1 MKAVR
6 ECEET
11 VLDTGKRETSRER
24 CGRTM
29 PIPPGTAVGSRRT
42 LAAILLVICVVASP
56 VLMVI
61 PGLDAAGST
70 ATADLAME
78 AGHPGNARPSHRSS
92 DSIPGFLGPASSGS
106 GMTAQELLSNALP
119 ATREYSYHL
128 ATEEDIDDLR
138 LKTGVREPGRDYNL
152 IVNGHGTGAA
162 PPTEEEL
169 TSLIGKLKIVEG
181 VSDPPPRASMDLS
194 QDAYFPPV
202 GDQGLQGS
210 CTAWSVSYYAN
221 GYLQAK
227 DKNWTDASSGN
238 EDHLMSPA
246 WVYNKVNHGYDS
258 GSSKVYNMDLI
269 QSVGNAVWS
278 TMPYDQD
285 DHTSW
290 GDEGAWRSAPEYRI
304 GAYESTDSSNTNVI
318 KSWVDEG
325 YPAPIALDAGEYNDG
340 LGTGDDTISSL
351 EYTPGGPNH
360 ANTIIGYDDDKGED
374 GDIGAFKVVNSWGSD
389 WGAEWGG
396 YGYFWMTYDALA
408 ELIRPVWR
416 FYDVEGY
423 NPSLLAVWSLNP
435 QGNRDA
441 EVVLGVGPYGSPD
454 DTRTPVWDGGSHDFP
469 PFMGLD
475 ITEFEDE
482 LNAGV
487 SDFFLWIGS
496 GSPSSTMISFKI
508 EKYEGQYA
516 PGLPALVSGES
527 PDVPET
533 TPGYVTNSFVA
544 LLTIDNPP
552 DDSLVRGTVNVTGR
566 AAAQW
571 NTVILEEGFEGIFTG
586 PWIMGDSNASSDED
600 YWGVSGYRSSSG
612 ISSAWAAA
620 TGDKRVTE
628 TVFEEDFEGS
638 TPSSWIVGD
647 SDASDGEDYWGVT
660 DHKSS
665 GGNKSSW
672 SAQVGVDSRMLFS
685 EDFNNGGSLPTGWVT
700 YSEGPDIHEWEM
712 KLDSGSDYRAECNSD
727 EAGSGTDIT
736 EWLYTTAGTDASS
749 YTSLTLQFYLNYNHY
764 DGDEYARVLYATS
777 LSYPTFY
784 ELETWYSDTT
794 GTESLDLSVAA
805 GDPEVYLAFVYHG
818 TYDWYMRVDNVVVYG
833 IVPNSET
840 HEYDDNMYAYMYKS
854 VDLSA
859 YDIAVLAYDYWLDSE
874 LSYDYLFSIYYDQSS
889 WHFEGDLT
897 GNSGGWQ
904 TANTTLPTTATHFGF
919 HFYADGSVHDYEGA
933 YIDNITVEGTRIEPN
948 SVSRT
953 YDDNMSAYMYMAVNL
968 SGLDSATLSYK
979 YWLDAED
986 SFDYLYVLYYDS
998 DWYFVDPHTGTS
1010 SGWETSNVSIPS
1022 SATHVGFF
1030 FDSDAS
1036 VHDYEGAYVDDV
1048 VLFDSDNFTGVF
1060 VKIDNGSWNP
1070 ASGGQDWYYEWNTT
1084 GYSDGAHQLYARA
1097 YFGSRYY
1104 ECSRTVTVDNTPPDN
1119 PTGYSSTHTPNTWSN
1134 DDTIWIGW
1142 FNAHDA
1148 TSGVSGYSFDWT
1160 TLPDTL
1166 PDDSLDTTGASTT
1179 SSPLSDGNS
1188 WFFHVRT
1195 VDNVGNWAVDA
1206 FHVGPFFIDTVLP
1219 SNPDSYSSSHTPYIW
1234 SNDSTILIQWSG
1246 ATDDLSG
1253 VYGFSFYWDK
1263 SASTVPDQTV
1273 ETLGNGTNSPPLPD
1287 DNSLYFHVR
1296 AVDLAGN
1303 WAVGAFS
1310 AGPFYIDTESPSTDC
1325 VLSGTEGYDNWYIS
1339 NVTVEIVSS
1348 DALSGVNSTE
1358 YRIDGGPWQDYVGDF
1373 VLSSDSIYSIEFHSE
1388 DNARN
1393 RDDIGSAEVKIDRTP
1408 PLNPDSYSSSHTV
1421 GMWSND
1427 STVFVEWHGA
1437 FDNMSGVHGFSL
1449 VWDTIPSTL
1458 PDAVEDTVL
1467 PNTTSPGL
1475 GDGDSWYLHV
1485 RTRDVAGNW
1494 APDAFHIGPFMI
1506 DTTMPQPG
1514 TEFHAELEGSSW
1526 EDVNLSWTPSPED
1539 PAELLRYD
1547 IYYGTQYDADG
1558 IGYTVLASV
1567 PIGTTNHVHE
1577 NAGLGDSNC
1586 YFYVLSV
1593 VDVAGNS
1600 VAYADQVSKFIR
1612 SLQTGWQLLS
1622 IPLVQSD
1629 FSLVSVFRTVD
1640 FEQVR
1645 YYDSSDPSDGW
1656 KSYHRS
1662 KAYGDLDE
1670 VTLSTGLWIDVTS
1683 DSDLVIA
1690 GVIPQSTT
1698 VLLRKGWN
1706 LVGFP
1711 SFSENIIVADL
1722 KDSLGAVRVEG
1733 YDASMSPHY
1742 LRLLTDTDI
1751 LLAGHAYWIE
1761 VEASVW
1767 WTLVND

>member
-1 MKAVR
+1 
-6 ECEET
+6 
-11 VLDTGKRETSRER
+11 
-24 CGRTM
+24 M
-29 PIPPGTAVGSRRT
+29 PIPAGTAVGSHRR

-56 VLMVI
+56 VLMVL
-61 PGLDAAGST
+61 PSPDAAGST
-70 ATADLAME
+70 ATTDSAME
-78 AGHPGNARPSHRSS
+78 AGYPGNARPSHRSS

-106 GMTAQELLSNALP
+106 GMTAQEFLRNTRP

-128 ATEEDIDDLR
+128 ATEEDIDALR
-138 LKTGVREPGRDYNL
+138 LKTGVREPGRNYNL

-169 TSLIGKLKIVEG
+169 TSLIGELKIVEG
-181 VSDPPPRASMDLS
+181 VSDPPLEASMDLS

-202 GDQGLQGS
+202 GHQGNQGS

-238 EDHLMSPA
+238 PDHLMSPA
-246 WVYNKVNHGYDS
+246 WVYNKVNHGVDS
-258 GSSKVYNMDLI
+258 GSSKVNNMELI

-278 TMPYDQD
+278 TMPYDQN

-304 GAYESTDSSNTNVI
+304 GTYESTDSSNTNII
-318 KSWVDEG
+318 KSWINEG
-325 YPAPIALDAGEYNDG
+325 YPAMITLDAGEYSDG
-340 LGTGDDTISSL
+340 LGTGDDTMASW

-360 ANTIIGYDDDKGED
+360 ANTIIGYDDDKGE
-374 GDIGAFKVVNSWGSD
+374 GGEIGAFKVVNSWGSD
-389 WGAEWGG
+389 WGAEWEG
-396 YGYFWMTYDALA
+396 YGYFWMTYEAVA
-408 ELIRPVWR
+408 ELVRPVWR

-423 NPSLLAVWSLNP
+423 DPSLLAVWNLNP

-454 DTRTPVWDGGSHDFP
+454 DTRTPIWDGGSHDFP
-469 PFMGLD
+469 PFMVLD

-482 LNAGV
+482 LSSGV
-487 SDFFLWIGS
+487 SDFFLWIGF

-533 TPGYVTNSFVA
+533 TPGYVTISFVV

-552 DDSLVRGTVNVTGR
+552 DDSLVRGTVNVTGW

-586 PWIMGDSNASSDED
+586 PWIIGDSNASSGED
-600 YWGVSGYRSSSG
+600 YWGISAYRSSSG
-612 ISSAWAAA
+612 ISSAWTAA

-660 DHKSS
+660 DYKSS

-672 SAQVGVDSRMLFS
+672 SAQVGVDSHTLFS
-685 EDFNNGGSLPTGWVT
+685 EDFDNGGSLPTGWVT

-712 KLDSGSDYRAECNSD
+712 KLDSGSDYRAECSSD
-727 EAGSGTDIT
+727 EAGPGTDIT

-749 YTSLTLQFYLNYNHY
+749 YTSLTLQFYLDYNHY
-764 DGDEYARVLYATS
+764 DGVEYARVLYATS

-805 GDPEVYLAFVYHG
+805 GDPEVHLAFVYHG

-840 HEYDDNMYAYMYKS
+840 HEYDDNMDAYMYKS

-859 YDIAVLAYDYWLDSE
+859 YALAVLAYDYWLDSE

-904 TANTTLPTTATHFGF
+904 TANTTIPTTATHFGF
-919 HFYADGSVHDYEGA
+919 YFYADGGVHDYEGA

-986 SFDYLYVLYYDS
+986 SFDYFYVTYYDS
-998 DWYFVDPHTGTS
+998 DWQFVDPHTGTS

-1030 FDSDAS
+1030 FDSDTT

-1048 VLFDSDNFTGVF
+1048 VLSESDDFTGVF
-1060 VKIDNGSWNP
+1060 VRIDNGSWNP

-1104 ECSRTVTVDNTPPDN
+1104 GCSRTVTVDNTPPDN
-1119 PTGYSSTHTPNTWSN
+1119 PTGYSSTHTPNTWSSDN
-1134 DDTIWIGW
+1134 TIWIGW
-1142 FNAHDA
+1142 FDAYDA
-1148 TSGVSGYSFDWT
+1148 TSGVGGYSFDWT

-1166 PDDSLDTTGASTT
+1166 PDDSLNTTDVSTT

-1195 VDNVGNWAVDA
+1195 VDKVGNWAVDA
-1206 FHVGPFFIDTVLP
+1206 SHVGPFFIDTVLP

-1246 ATDDLSG
+1246 ASDDLSG

-1263 SASTVPDQTV
+1263 SASTVPDQVV
-1273 ETLGNGTNSPPLPD
+1273 ETLGNGTTSPPLPD

-1296 AVDLAGN
+1296 TVDLAGN

-1310 AGPFYIDTESPSTDC
+1310 AGPFYIDTESPSTNC
-1325 VLSGTEGYDNWYIS
+1325 VLSGTEGYDSWYIS

-1348 DALSGVNSTE
+1348 DAMSGVNSTE
-1358 YRIDGGPWQDYVGDF
+1358 YRIDGGSWQDYVGDF

-1388 DNARN
+1388 DNAQN
-1393 RDDIGSAEVKIDRTP
+1393 RDDIGSAEVKIDKTAP
-1408 PLNPDSYSSSHTV
+1408 SNPGSCSSSHTV

-1427 STVFVEWHGA
+1427 STVFVEWYGA
-1437 FDNMSGVHGFSL
+1437 LDNMSGVHGHSII
-1449 VWDTIPSTL
+1449 WDMVPLTL
-1458 PDAVEDTVL
+1458 PDTIEDTTMT
-1467 PNTTSPGL
+1467 NTTSPEL
-1475 GDGDSWYLHV
+1475 SDGDSWYIHV

-1494 APDAFHIGPFMI
+1494 ASSAFHVGPFMI
-1506 DTTMPQPG
+1506 DTAIPQPG
-1514 TEFHAELEGSSW
+1514 TLVRAELQGADWRDVNISW
-1526 EDVNLSWTPSPED
+1526 ELSPDD
-1539 PAELLRYD
+1539 PADVLRYD
-1547 IYYGTQYDADG
+1547 VYTSSKYAGDGSGYVLIASISAGVDYY
-1558 IGYTVLASV
+1558 
-1567 PIGTTNHVHE
+1567 VHQG
-1577 NAGLGDSNC
+1577 AGWGDQNC
-1586 YFYVLSV
+1586 YFYIVKA
-1593 VDVAGNS
+1593 VDIANNSATYPNQAG
-1600 VAYADQVSKFIR
+1600 KFVR
-1612 SLQTGWQLLS
+1612 SLQAGWQLVS
-1622 IPLVQSD
+1622 SPLVLSEE
-1629 FSLVSVFRTVD
+1629 FIASVLRTVD
-1640 FEQVR
+1640 YADVR
-1645 YYDSSDPSDGW
+1645 YYNSSDVSDPW
-1656 KSYHRS
+1656 KSYSASKTYSDLTQITRS
-1662 KAYGDLDE
+1662 MAIWLN
-1670 VTLSTGLWIDVTS
+1670 VAS
-1683 DSDLVIA
+1683 DSDFVVA
-1690 GVIPQSTT
+1690 GAVPHSTSIM
-1698 VLLRKGWN
+1698 LRKGWN

-1711 SFSENIIVADL
+1711 SFSTSYSVMDL
-1722 KDSLGAVRVEG
+1722 KAEISSTRVEG
-1733 YDASMSPHY
+1733 FDATALPHY
-1742 LRLLTDTDI
+1742 LTVLDDSDLLQ
-1751 LLAGHAYWIE
+1751 AGCGYWIRLDSAVSWTVE
-1761 VEASVW
+1761 V
-1767 WTLVND
+1767 D